1 MRNFTE
7 QREWLDGLE
16 VGTLDSSSVE
26 EVLGVLSR
34 GMRDNPMHIAA
45 FGDDPGIRQ
54 QKLRLLMSAAF
65 HVRDL
70 SHTIVARDEDGAIVG
85 VCGMMPPGGCR
96 PNLGQQLLLM
106 PTLLRIGPSPAAR
119 VTSWLGAW
127 GKRDPEKRHWHLGP
141 LAVDAHLQGRG
152 VGSRL
157 MQVFCA
163 QMDAARDDAYLETDK
178 ESNVR
183 FYERF
188 GFRLIGEENVLGV
201 NNYFMHRTGTR

>member
-1 MRNFTE
+1 MRSVTE

-16 VGTLDSSSVE
+16 IGPLGPSGIE
-26 EVLGVLSR
+26 EVLGVLAR
-34 GMRDNPMHIAA
+34 GMRDNPMHVVT

-54 QKLRLLMSAAF
+54 QRLRTLMSAAF
-65 HVRDL
+65 DARDL
-70 SHTIVARDEDGAIVG
+70 SHTIVARDEDGTIVG

-96 PNLGQQLLLM
+96 PNLGQQLLLL
-106 PTLLRIGPSPAAR
+106 PTLLRIGPRPAVR
-119 VTSWLGAW
+119 VTRWLGAW

-152 VGSRL
+152 VGGRL

-163 QMDAARDDAYLETDK
+163 QMDAARDEAYLETDK
-178 ESNVR
+178 EINIR

-188 GFRLIGEENVLGV
+188 GFRVIGEGNVLGV
-201 NNYFMHRTGTR
+201 NNYFMHRTETR

>member
-1 MRNFTE
+1 MHSVTE

-16 VGTLDSSSVE
+16 IGPLDPSGVE

-34 GMRDNPMHIAA
+34 GMRDNPMHVVTL
-45 FGDDPGIRQ
+45 GDDPGIRQ
-54 QKLRLLMSAAF
+54 QRLRTLMSAAF
-65 HVRDL
+65 DVRDL
-70 SHTIVARDEDGAIVG
+70 SHTIVARDEEGAIVG

-96 PNLGQQLLLM
+96 PDLRQQLLLL
-106 PTLLRIGPSPAAR
+106 PTLFRIGPHSAVR
-119 VTSWLGAW
+119 VTRWLGAW
-127 GKRDPEKRHWHLGP
+127 GKRDPHKRHWHLGP
-141 LAVDAHLQGRG
+141 LAVDAYLQGMG
-152 VGSRL
+152 VGGRL

-178 ESNVR
+178 EVNVR

-188 GFRLIGEENVLGV
+188 GFKVIGEENVLGV

>member
-1 MRNFTE
+1 MRSVTE

-16 VGTLDSSSVE
+16 IGPLDPSGVE
-26 EVLGVLSR
+26 EVLDVLSR
-34 GMRDNPMHIAA
+34 GMRDNPMHVVT

-54 QKLRLLMSAAF
+54 QRLRTLMSAAF
-65 HVRDL
+65 DVRDL
-70 SHTIVARDEDGAIVG
+70 SHTIVARDEEGAIVG

-96 PNLGQQLLLM
+96 PDLRQQLLLL
-106 PTLLRIGPSPAAR
+106 PTLFRIGPHSAVR
-119 VTSWLGAW
+119 VTRWLGAW
-127 GKRDPEKRHWHLGP
+127 GKCDPHKRHWHLGP
-141 LAVDAHLQGRG
+141 LAVDAHLQGMG
-152 VGSRL
+152 VGGRL

-178 ESNVR
+178 EVNVR

-188 GFRLIGEENVLGV
+188 GFRVIGEENVLGV